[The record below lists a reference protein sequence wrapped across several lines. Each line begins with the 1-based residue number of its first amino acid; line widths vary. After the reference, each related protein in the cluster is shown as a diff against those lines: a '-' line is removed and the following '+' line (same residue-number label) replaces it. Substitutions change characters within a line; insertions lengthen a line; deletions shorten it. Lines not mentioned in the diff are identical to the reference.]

1 MSQTSSWKIEPPR
14 GSLLIGFALLA
25 HLLKGAIMVIM
36 EAGLQV
42 ALSVSV
48 PTLAVLIGI
57 LVNNSRLNDL
67 RAQMT
72 DLRVHMDQ
80 RFTAVD
86 QRIGDLKELFDEKLK
101 RVEDVMDAR
110 LTRIEQELKI
120 R

>member
-1 MSQTSSWKIEPPR
+1 M
-14 GSLLIGFALLA
+14 
-25 HLLKGAIMVIM
+25 
-36 EAGLQV
+36 
-42 ALSVSV
+42 
-48 PTLAVLIGI
+48 
-57 LVNNSRLNDL
+57 NNSRLNGL

-110 LTRIEQELKI
+110 LTRIEHVTWTVPVVAPCSSH
-120 R
+120 

>member
-1 MSQTSSWKIEPPR
+1 
-14 GSLLIGFALLA
+14 
-25 HLLKGAIMVIM
+25 
-36 EAGLQV
+36 
-42 ALSVSV
+42 
-48 PTLAVLIGI
+48 
-57 LVNNSRLNDL
+57 
-67 RAQMT
+67 MT

-86 QRIGDLKELFDEKLK
+86 ERIGDLKELFDEKLK